1 MARILLLGGHGKI
14 ALQMT
19 KILAS
24 RNHTVTSIIRNPDHA
39 EEIRALAPDSSKRDL
54 VKPVVASI
62 EEADDEAAKKLM
74 ENIDWVIWS
83 AGTIAHFAGKLE
95 SWVDPPL
102 RFTGAG
108 GKGGKERTKAVD
120 EVAAKRFI
128 AAAMAAPSPTK
139 FLMVSANCSR
149 RKPASYWSEK
159 DKEAFEGA
167 WKAIPDYCEAKT
179 EADEFLF
186 NESRKFVQGG
196 GKKWQDIC
204 LRPGTLSDDPA
215 KGKVDLGRAKAYG
228 KVPRDDVAAVA
239 VELLE
244 QSDDE
249 SKNAGGLWIDL
260 IAGDEPIGEAVGRVL
275 KEKITS
281 RD

>member
-24 RNHTVTSIIRNPDHA
+24 RNHIVTSIIRNPDHA

-54 VKPVVASI
+54 IKPVVASI

-83 AGTIAHFAGKLE
+83 A
-95 SWVDPPL
+95 
-102 RFTGAG
+102 GAG

-186 NESRKFVQGG
+186 NESRKF
-196 GKKWQDIC
+196 
-204 LRPGTLSDDPA
+204 
-215 KGKVDLGRAKAYG
+215 GKVDLGRAKAYG

-249 SKNAGGLWIDL
+249 NKNAGGLWIDL
-260 IAGDEPIGEAVGRVL
+260 IAGDESIGEAVGRVL

>member
-54 VKPVVASI
+54 IKPVVASI
-62 EEADDEAAKKLM
+62 EEADDEVAKKLM

-83 AGTIAHFAGKLE
+83 A
-95 SWVDPPL
+95 
-102 RFTGAG
+102 GAG

-196 GKKWQDIC
+196 RKKWQDIC

-249 SKNAGGLWIDL
+249 NKNAGGLWIDL
-260 IAGDEPIGEAVGRVL
+260 IAGDESIGEAVGRVL